1 MRFKEYDQNQTF
13 LLPPSLEEFVP
24 AGHLTRI
31 INEVVNTL
39 DLNILYSRYSDAGCH
54 SYHPQMML
62 KILFYGYAVGER
74 SSRVLAH
81 RMASDVAYMYLG
93 AMQKPDFRTI
103 NRFRKD
109 NIDLIKN
116 FFVQIVQLCK
126 TLGMMSIGTIAIDGT
141 KLKANASGAHTKKK
155 ENIEQETKAIDK
167 EIKRILKESED
178 TDDIEDQEQGD
189 ESIYEIPKHLQDL
202 EKRKEKLKRAHELLK
217 KNNRKDTNL
226 TDEESCTMLHRHF
239 VPEPSYNGQI
249 AVEAESG
256 VIVAADLNN
265 NASDYWG
272 LKELTEQI
280 YKNINETPEQVLAD
294 SGYASYKNLQYLEDK
309 DIEGYIPDQI
319 LQSISKGRLK
329 NAEFNKNN
337 FKYDSKKDCY
347 ICPTGQ
353 ELRYQKYDRKRGI
366 YCGIYKCFSCDKCSR
381 KLECTK
387 GKYRSII
394 RNSKEHLV
402 KEMQERL
409 NSEYGKALYSRR
421 KQIVESVFGDIKHNK
436 KIREFLLRGLKKTHG
451 EFMLMCVGKNL
462 RKIAKWMKEFRQ
474 NQSYQQGNLIGGF
487 NCSEFGWQMA

>member
-13 LLPPSLEEFVP
+13 LLPPALEEFVP

-39 DLNILYSRYSDAGCH
+39 DLNVLYSRYSDAGCH

-81 RMASDVAYMYLG
+81 RMTSDVAYMYLG

-126 TLGMMSIGTIAIDGT
+126 TLGMMSVGTIAIDGT
-141 KLKANASGAHTKKK
+141 KIKANASGAHTKKK
-155 ENIEQETKAIDK
+155 ETIEQEVEIIDK
-167 EIKRILKESED
+167 EIGRILDECED
-178 TDDIEDQEQGD
+178 IDELEDSEQGD
-189 ESIYEIPKHLQDL
+189 ESIYEIPKHLQNL

-217 KNNRKDTNL
+217 KNNRKDINL
-226 TDEESCTMLHRHF
+226 TDGECCTMLHRHF

-256 VIVAADLNN
+256 LIVAADLGNN
-265 NASDYWG
+265 PSDYWG
-272 LKELTEQI
+272 LKELIGQI
-280 YKNINETPEQVLAD
+280 NKNINEIPKQILAD
-294 SGYASYKNLQYLEDK
+294 SGYASYENLKYLKDKN
-309 DIEGYIPDQI
+309 IEGYIPDQM

-329 NAEFNKNN
+329 NAEFHRSK

-347 ICPTGQ
+347 ICPMGNKL
-353 ELRYQKYDRKRGI
+353 EYLNIVRLKNVRCKMYR
-366 YCGIYKCFSCDKCSR
+366 CSSCDKCSR
-381 KLECTK
+381 KSECTQ
-387 GKYRSII
+387 GEYRKIL
-394 RNSKEHLV
+394 RNPQENMV

-409 NSEYGKALYSRR
+409 NSEYGKVLYSQR
-421 KQIVESVFGDIKHNK
+421 KHIVESVFGDIKHNK
-436 KIREFLLRGLKKTHG
+436 KIREFLLRGVKKTHG
-451 EFMLMCVGKNL
+451 EFMLICVGKNL
-462 RKIAKWMKEFRQ
+462 RKIAKWIKEFRQ
-474 NQSYQQGNLIGGF
+474 NQSYQQGSLAYGF
-487 NCSEFGWQMA
+487 NCDKFGWQMA